1 MFIRLTITVLWPTC
15 SSVSVKHTGI
25 IRYLMTLNAKLT
37 VDIIDKYPETIGK
50 VLEGSIQSQCRENL
64 TSDQRIDAVI

>member
-1 MFIRLTITVLWPTC
+1 M
-15 SSVSVKHTGI
+15 KHTGI
-25 IRYLMTLNAKLT
+25 IRYLMTLSAKLT

-50 VLEGSIQSQCRENL
+50 VLEGSVQSQCRENL